1 MAEIIE
7 NTQNNGVN
15 DNYYILWDRYAKVTF
30 KVKNGDETEEIEF
43 ERFQIENGVDYSP
56 DFEIQT
62 EFDITESTNIAKIV
76 IYNLTDEMIKKLKKG
91 VEVVIEAGYWNDGVN
106 KDIGVIYKGII
117 ESLKGNWSNADKKFE
132 ITCNTYNDE
141 YKDTKINLKTGK
153 GTKASTIIKLILSK
167 LDKLKAGTIELGKD
181 IDYKDGKTMHNNVK
195 HIFKELAKDT
205 KSVFFITNGVVT
217 FQPRD
222 KINRGILE
230 FDPNRFQDVKEND
243 GTYTLK
249 SIFDHRFQEGFK
261 INLDLKKEFEQLE
274 IKGEYLITKG
284 RHVINFKSD
293 AYTELEIKTKF
304 DDEETKKANE
314 IEIVSG
320 KKGKNE
326 KASKNKKKKAKEKD
340 DKKSKK
346 NEKNTKKTSKKENEV
361 KKSNNTETKKTAKKT
376 TTKSSGNKKEKDWDR
391 IVRTYGVG
399 GKK

>member
-1 MAEIIE
+1 MAE
-7 NTQNNGVN
+7 NTGKNN
-15 DNYYILWDRYAKVTF
+15 NYYILWDRYAKVTF
-30 KVKNGDETEEIEF
+30 KVKNGSETEEIEF
-43 ERFQIENGVDYSP
+43 ERFQVENGVDSSP
-56 DFEIQT
+56 DFEIET
-62 EFDITESTNIAKIV
+62 EFDITESTNIAKVV

-91 VEVVIEAGYWNDGVN
+91 VEVVIEAGYWNDGKN
-106 KDIGVIYKGII
+106 KDIGIIYKGII
-117 ESLKGNWSNADKKFE
+117 ESLKGSWNNADKKFE

-141 YKDTKINLKTGK
+141 YKDTKINLKAGK

-181 IDYKDGKTMHNNVK
+181 IDYKDGKTLHNNVK

-222 KINRGILE
+222 KINRGVLE

-249 SIFDHRFQEGFK
+249 AIFDHRFQEGFK
-261 INLDLKKEFEQLE
+261 INLDLKKAFEQLE

-284 RHVINFKSD
+284 KHVMNFKTD
-293 AYTELEIKTKF
+293 AYTELEIRTKF

-314 IEIVSG
+314 IEIVTG

-326 KASKNKKKKAKEKD
+326 KSSKKKKGKE
-340 DKKSKK
+340 KSKK
-346 NEKNTKKTSKKENEV
+346 DGKDKENKEKKSQKDSKKETR
-361 KKSNNTETKKTAKKT
+361 KGSKKT
-376 TTKSSGNKKEKDWDR
+376 TTKNSGKKKEKDWDR

>member
-1 MAEIIE
+1 MAE
-7 NTQNNGVN
+7 NTQNNEN
-15 DNYYILWDRYAKVTF
+15 NSNYYILWDRYAKVTF
-30 KVKNGDETEEIEF
+30 KVKNGSETEEIEF
-43 ERFQIENGVDYSP
+43 ERFRVENGVDSSP
-56 DFEIQT
+56 DFEIET

-76 IYNLTDEMIKKLKKG
+76 IYNLTDEMIKRLKKG
-91 VEVVIEAGYWNDGVN
+91 VEVIIEAGYWNDGKN
-106 KDIGVIYKGII
+106 KDTGVIYKGIV
-117 ESLKGNWSNADKKFE
+117 ESLKGSWNNADKKFE

-141 YKDTKINLKTGK
+141 YKDTKINLKVGK
-153 GTKASTIIKLILSK
+153 GTKASTIIKLILSN
-167 LDKLKAGTIELGKD
+167 LDKLKAGKIELGKD
-181 IDYKDGKTMHNNVK
+181 IDYKDGKTLHNNVK

-222 KINRGILE
+222 KINRGLLE

-249 SIFDHRFQEGFK
+249 AIFDHRFQEGFK
-261 INLDLKKEFEQLE
+261 INLDLKKAFEQLE

-284 RHVINFKSD
+284 KHVMNFKTD

-314 IEIVSG
+314 IEIVTG

-326 KASKNKKKKAKEKD
+326 KSSKKKKGKE
-340 DKKSKK
+340 KSKK
-346 NEKNTKKTSKKENEV
+346 DEKNKENKE
-361 KKSNNTETKKTAKKT
+361 KKSQKETKKGSKKT
-376 TTKSSGNKKEKDWDR
+376 TTKSSGKKKEKDWDR

-399 GKK
+399 GNK

>member
-1 MAEIIE
+1 MAENIE
-7 NTQNNGVN
+7 NTQNNG
-15 DNYYILWDRYAKVTF
+15 DYYILWDRYAKVTF

-43 ERFQIENGVDYSP
+43 ERFQVENEVDYSP

-117 ESLKGNWSNADKKFE
+117 ESLKGSWSNADKKFE

-195 HIFKELAKDT
+195 HIFKEIAKDT
-205 KSVFFITNGVVT
+205 KSIFFITNGVVT

-284 RHVINFKSD
+284 KHVINFKSD

-320 KKGKNE
+320 KDGENE
-326 KASKNKKKKAKEKD
+326 KSSKKKKTKEKD
-340 DKKSKK
+340 DK
-346 NEKNTKKTSKKENEV
+346 N
-361 KKSNNTETKKTAKKT
+361 ETKKNNKRT
-376 TTKSSGNKKEKDWDR
+376 TTKGSGNK
-391 IVRTYGVG
+391 V
-399 GKK
+399 KK

>member
-1 MAEIIE
+1 MAENTE
-7 NTQNNGVN
+7 NMQNNEN
-15 DNYYILWDRYAKVTF
+15 NSSYYILWDRYAKVTF
-30 KVKNGDETEEIEF
+30 KVKNGSETEDIEF
-43 ERFQIENGVDYSP
+43 ERFQIENGVDSSP
-56 DFEIQT
+56 DFEIET

-91 VEVVIEAGYWNDGVN
+91 VEVVIEAGYWNDGEN

-117 ESLKGNWSNADKKFE
+117 ESLKGSWSNADKKFE

-141 YKDTKINLKTGK
+141 YKDTKINLKAGK

-167 LDKLKAGTIELGKD
+167 LDKLKTGTIELGKD
-181 IDYKDGKTMHNNVK
+181 IDYKDGKTLHNNIK

-222 KINRGILE
+222 KINRGVLE
-230 FDPNRFQDVKEND
+230 FDANRFQDVKEND

-249 SIFDHRFQEGFK
+249 AIFDHRFQEGFRM
-261 INLDLKKEFEQLE
+261 NLDLKKEFEQLE

-284 RHVINFKSD
+284 KHVMNFKTD

-314 IEIVSG
+314 IEIVTG
-320 KKGKNE
+320 KNGKNE
-326 KASKNKKKKAKEKD
+326 KASKKKKKGEKNKNKNSNKKESRK
-340 DKKSKK
+340 DKKLKILKKGSKK
-346 NEKNTKKTSKKENEV
+346 NLILKVAGKKKKTG
-361 KKSNNTETKKTAKKT
+361 TEL
-376 TTKSSGNKKEKDWDR
+376 
-391 IVRTYGVG
+391 
-399 GKK
+399 

>member
-1 MAEIIE
+1 MAE
-7 NTQNNGVN
+7 NVQNNN
-15 DNYYILWDRYAKVTF
+15 NYYILWDRYAKLTF
-30 KVKNGDETEEIEF
+30 KVKNGSETEEIEF
-43 ERFQIENGVDYSP
+43 ERFQVENGVDSSP
-56 DFEIQT
+56 DFEIET

-91 VEVVIEAGYWNDGVN
+91 VEVVIEAGYWNDGEN
-106 KDIGVIYKGII
+106 KDIGVIYKGIV
-117 ESLKGNWSNADKKFE
+117 ESLKGSWNNADKKFE

-141 YKDTKINLKTGK
+141 YKDTKINLKAGK

-167 LDKLKAGTIELGKD
+167 LDKLKAGKIELGKD
-181 IDYKDGKTMHNNVK
+181 IDYKDGKTLHNNVK

-249 SIFDHRFQEGFK
+249 AIFDHRFQEGFK
-261 INLDLKKEFEQLE
+261 INLDLKKAFEQLE

-284 RHVINFKSD
+284 KHVMNFKTD

-314 IEIVSG
+314 IEIVTG

-326 KASKNKKKKAKEKD
+326 KSSKKKKGKE
-340 DKKSKK
+340 KSKK
-346 NEKNTKKTSKKENEV
+346 DEKDKKNKEKKSQKDSKKE
-361 KKSNNTETKKTAKKT
+361 TKKGSKKT
-376 TTKSSGNKKEKDWDR
+376 TTKSGGKKKEKDWDR

-399 GKK
+399 GNK

>member
-1 MAEIIE
+1 MAE
-7 NTQNNGVN
+7 NMQNNEN
-15 DNYYILWDRYAKVTF
+15 NSSYYILWDRYAKVTF
-30 KVKNGDETEEIEF
+30 KVKNGSETEEIEF
-43 ERFQIENGVDYSP
+43 ERFQVENGVDSSP
-56 DFEIQT
+56 DFEIET

-91 VEVVIEAGYWNDGVN
+91 VEVVIEAGYWNDGEN
-106 KDIGVIYKGII
+106 KDIGVIYKGIV
-117 ESLKGNWSNADKKFE
+117 ESLKGSWNNADKKFE

-141 YKDTKINLKTGK
+141 YKDTKINLKAGK

-167 LDKLKAGTIELGKD
+167 LDKLKAGKIELGKD
-181 IDYKDGKTMHNNVK
+181 IDYKDGKTLHNNVK

-222 KINRGILE
+222 KINRGVLE

-249 SIFDHRFQEGFK
+249 AIFDHRFQEGFK
-261 INLDLKKEFEQLE
+261 INLDLKKTFEQLE

-284 RHVINFKSD
+284 KHVMNFKTD
-293 AYTELEIKTKF
+293 AYTELEIRTKF

-314 IEIVSG
+314 IEIVTG

-326 KASKNKKKKAKEKD
+326 KSSKKKKGKE
-340 DKKSKK
+340 KSKK
-346 NEKNTKKTSKKENEV
+346 DEKNKENKE
-361 KKSNNTETKKTAKKT
+361 KKSQKETKKGNKKT
-376 TTKSSGNKKEKDWDR
+376 TTKSGGKKKEKDWDR

-399 GKK
+399 GNK

>member
-1 MAEIIE
+1 MAE
-7 NTQNNGVN
+7 NVQNNN
-15 DNYYILWDRYAKVTF
+15 NYYILWDRYAKLTF
-30 KVKNGDETEEIEF
+30 KVKNGSETEEIEF
-43 ERFQIENGVDYSP
+43 ERFQVENGVDSSP
-56 DFEIQT
+56 DFEIET

-91 VEVVIEAGYWNDGVN
+91 VEVVIEAGYWNDGKN
-106 KDIGVIYKGII
+106 KDIGVIYKGIV
-117 ESLKGNWSNADKKFE
+117 ESLKGSWNNADKKFE

-141 YKDTKINLKTGK
+141 YKDTKINLKAGK

-167 LDKLKAGTIELGKD
+167 LDKLKAGKIELGKD
-181 IDYKDGKTMHNNVK
+181 IDYKDGKTLHNNVK

-222 KINRGILE
+222 KINRGVLE

-249 SIFDHRFQEGFK
+249 AIFDHRFQEGFK
-261 INLDLKKEFEQLE
+261 INLDLKKAFEQLE

-284 RHVINFKSD
+284 RHVMNFKTD
-293 AYTELEIKTKF
+293 AYTELEIRTKF

-314 IEIVSG
+314 IEIVTG

-326 KASKNKKKKAKEKD
+326 KSSKKKKGKEKSKKD
-340 DKKSKK
+340 GKDKKSK
-346 NEKNTKKTSKKENEV
+346 EKESRKDSKKE
-361 KKSNNTETKKTAKKT
+361 TKKGSKKT
-376 TTKSSGNKKEKDWDR
+376 TTKSGEKKKEKDWDR
-391 IVRTYGVG
+391 IVRIYGVG

>member
-1 MAEIIE
+1 MAE
-7 NTQNNGVN
+7 NTQNNS
-15 DNYYILWDRYAKVTF
+15 NYYILWDRYAKVTF
-30 KVKNGDETEEIEF
+30 KVKNGSETEEIEF
-43 ERFQIENGVDYSP
+43 ERFQVENGVDSSP
-56 DFEIQT
+56 DFEIET

-91 VEVVIEAGYWNDGVN
+91 VEVVIEAGYWNDGKN

-117 ESLKGNWSNADKKFE
+117 ESLKGSWNNADKKFE

-141 YKDTKINLKTGK
+141 YKDTKINLKAGK

-167 LDKLKAGTIELGKD
+167 LDKLKAGKIELGKD
-181 IDYKDGKTMHNNVK
+181 IDYKDGKTLHNNVK

-222 KINRGILE
+222 KINRGLLE

-249 SIFDHRFQEGFK
+249 AIFDHRFQEGFK
-261 INLDLKKEFEQLE
+261 INLDLKKAFEQLE

-284 RHVINFKSD
+284 KHVMNFKTD
-293 AYTELEIKTKF
+293 AYTELEIRTKF

-314 IEIVSG
+314 IEIVTG

-326 KASKNKKKKAKEKD
+326 KSSKKKKNKE
-340 DKKSKK
+340 KSKK
-346 NEKNTKKTSKKENEV
+346 DGKDKENKEKKSRKDSKKE
-361 KKSNNTETKKTAKKT
+361 TKKGSKKT
-376 TTKSSGNKKEKDWDR
+376 TTKNSGKKKEKDWDR

-399 GKK
+399 GNK

>member
-1 MAEIIE
+1 MAE
-7 NTQNNGVN
+7 NTQNNEN
-15 DNYYILWDRYAKVTF
+15 NSNYYILWDRYAKVTF

-43 ERFQIENGVDYSP
+43 ERFQVENGVDSSP
-56 DFEIQT
+56 DFEIET

-91 VEVVIEAGYWNDGVN
+91 VEVVIEAGYWNDGKN
-106 KDIGVIYKGII
+106 KDVGVIYKGII
-117 ESLKGNWSNADKKFE
+117 ESLKGSWNNADKKFE

-141 YKDTKINLKTGK
+141 YKDTKINLKAGK

-167 LDKLKAGTIELGKD
+167 LDKLKAGKIELGKD
-181 IDYKDGKTMHNNVK
+181 IEYKDGKTLHNNVK

-217 FQPRD
+217 FQPKD
-222 KINRGILE
+222 KINRGVLE

-249 SIFDHRFQEGFK
+249 AIFDHRFQEGFK
-261 INLDLKKEFEQLE
+261 INLDLKKTFEQLE

-284 RHVINFKSD
+284 KHVMNFKTE

-314 IEIVSG
+314 IEIVTG

-326 KASKNKKKKAKEKD
+326 KSSKKK
-340 DKKSKK
+340 DKKDKDKK
-346 NEKNTKKTSKKENEV
+346 RE
-361 KKSNNTETKKTAKKT
+361 
-376 TTKSSGNKKEKDWDR
+376 R
-391 IVRTYGVG
+391 
-399 GKK
+399 

>member
-1 MAEIIE
+1 MAE
-7 NTQNNGVN
+7 NTQNSN
-15 DNYYILWDRYAKVTF
+15 NYYILWDRYAKVTF
-30 KVKNGDETEEIEF
+30 KVKNGSETEEIEF
-43 ERFQIENGVDYSP
+43 ERFQVENGVDSSP
-56 DFEIQT
+56 DFEIET

-91 VEVVIEAGYWNDGVN
+91 VEVFIEAGYWNDGEN
-106 KDIGVIYKGII
+106 KDIGVIYKGIV
-117 ESLKGNWSNADKKFE
+117 ESLKGSWNNADKKFE

-141 YKDTKINLKTGK
+141 YKDTKINLKAGK

-167 LDKLKAGTIELGKD
+167 LDKLKAGKIELGKD
-181 IDYKDGKTMHNNVK
+181 IDYKDGKTLHNNVK

-205 KSVFFITNGVVT
+205 KSVFFITNGIVT

-222 KINRGILE
+222 KINRGVLE

-249 SIFDHRFQEGFK
+249 AIFDHRFQEGFK
-261 INLDLKKEFEQLE
+261 INLDLKKAFEQLE

-284 RHVINFKSD
+284 KHVMNFKTD
-293 AYTELEIKTKF
+293 AYTELEIRTKF

-314 IEIVSG
+314 IEIVTG

-326 KASKNKKKKAKEKD
+326 KSSKKKKGKE
-340 DKKSKK
+340 KSKK
-346 NEKNTKKTSKKENEV
+346 DRKDKENKEKKSQKDSKKE
-361 KKSNNTETKKTAKKT
+361 TKKGSKKT
-376 TTKSSGNKKEKDWDR
+376 TTKSSGKKKEKDWDR

-399 GKK
+399 GNK

>member
-1 MAEIIE
+1 MDE
-7 NTQNNGVN
+7 NTQNNEN
-15 DNYYILWDRYAKVTF
+15 NSNYYILWDRYAKVTF
-30 KVKNGDETEEIEF
+30 KVKNGSETEEIEF
-43 ERFQIENGVDYSP
+43 ERFRVENGVDSSP
-56 DFEIQT
+56 DFEIET

-91 VEVVIEAGYWNDGVN
+91 VEVVIEAGYWNDGEN

-117 ESLKGNWSNADKKFE
+117 ESLKGSWNNADKKFE

-141 YKDTKINLKTGK
+141 YKDTKINLKAGK

-167 LDKLKAGTIELGKD
+167 LDKLKAGKIELGKD
-181 IDYKDGKTMHNNVK
+181 IDYKDGKTLHNNVK

-222 KINRGILE
+222 KINRGLLE

-249 SIFDHRFQEGFK
+249 AIFDHRFQEGFK
-261 INLDLKKEFEQLE
+261 INLDLKKAFEQLE

-284 RHVINFKSD
+284 KHVMNFKTD

-314 IEIVSG
+314 IEIVTG

-326 KASKNKKKKAKEKD
+326 KSSKKKKGKEKSKKD
-340 DKKSKK
+340 GKDKKSK
-346 NEKNTKKTSKKENEV
+346 EKESRKDSKKE
-361 KKSNNTETKKTAKKT
+361 TKKGGKKT
-376 TTKSSGNKKEKDWDR
+376 TTKSNGKKKEKDWDR

-399 GKK
+399 GNK

>member
-1 MAEIIE
+1 MAE
-7 NTQNNGVN
+7 NTQNSN
-15 DNYYILWDRYAKVTF
+15 NYYILWDRYAKVTF
-30 KVKNGDETEEIEF
+30 KVKNGSETEEIEF
-43 ERFQIENGVDYSP
+43 ERFQVENGVDSSP
-56 DFEIQT
+56 DFEIET

-76 IYNLTDEMIKKLKKG
+76 IYNLTDEMMKKLKKG
-91 VEVVIEAGYWNDGVN
+91 VEVVIEAGYWNDGKN

-117 ESLKGNWSNADKKFE
+117 ESLKGSWNNADKKFE

-141 YKDTKINLKTGK
+141 YKDTKINLKAGK

-181 IDYKDGKTMHNNVK
+181 IDYKDGKTLHNNVK

-222 KINRGILE
+222 KINRGVLE

-249 SIFDHRFQEGFK
+249 AIFDHRFQEGFK
-261 INLDLKKEFEQLE
+261 INLDLKKAFEQLE

-284 RHVINFKSD
+284 KHVMNFKTD
-293 AYTELEIKTKF
+293 AYTELEIRTKF

-314 IEIVSG
+314 IEIVTG

-326 KASKNKKKKAKEKD
+326 KSSKKKKNKE
-340 DKKSKK
+340 KSKK
-346 NEKNTKKTSKKENEV
+346 DGKDKENKE
-361 KKSNNTETKKTAKKT
+361 KKSRKDSKKT
-376 TTKSSGNKKEKDWDR
+376 TTKSSGKKKEKR
-391 IVRTYGVG
+391 LG
-399 GKK
+399 

>member
-1 MAEIIE
+1 MAE
-7 NTQNNGVN
+7 NTGKNN
-15 DNYYILWDRYAKVTF
+15 NYYILWDRYAKVTF
-30 KVKNGDETEEIEF
+30 KVKNGSETEEIEF
-43 ERFQIENGVDYSP
+43 ERFQVENGADSSP
-56 DFEIQT
+56 DFEIET

-91 VEVVIEAGYWNDGVN
+91 VEVVIEAGYWNDGKN

-117 ESLKGNWSNADKKFE
+117 ESLKGSWNNADKKFE

-141 YKDTKINLKTGK
+141 YKDTKINLKAGK

-167 LDKLKAGTIELGKD
+167 LDKLKAGKIELGKD
-181 IDYKDGKTMHNNVK
+181 IDYKDGKTLHNNVK

-222 KINRGILE
+222 KINRGVLE

-249 SIFDHRFQEGFK
+249 AIFDHRFQEGFK
-261 INLDLKKEFEQLE
+261 INLDLKKAFEQLE

-284 RHVINFKSD
+284 KHVMNFKTD
-293 AYTELEIKTKF
+293 AYTELEIRTKF

-314 IEIVSG
+314 IEIVTG

-326 KASKNKKKKAKEKD
+326 KSSKKKKGKE
-340 DKKSKK
+340 KSKK
-346 NEKNTKKTSKKENEV
+346 DGKDKENKEKKSQKDSKKE
-361 KKSNNTETKKTAKKT
+361 TKKGSKKT
-376 TTKSSGNKKEKDWDR
+376 TTKSSGKKKEKDWDR

-399 GKK
+399 GNK

>member
-1 MAEIIE
+1 MAENIE
-7 NTQNNGVN
+7 NTQNHGVN

-43 ERFQIENGVDYSP
+43 ERFQVENGVDYSP

-91 VEVVIEAGYWNDGVN
+91 VEVVIEAGYWNNGVN

-117 ESLKGNWSNADKKFE
+117 ESLKGSWSNADKKFE

-195 HIFKELAKDT
+195 HIFKEIAKDT

-261 INLDLKKEFEQLE
+261 INL
-274 IKGEYLITKG
+274 ITKG
-284 RHVINFKSD
+284 KHVINFKSD

-304 DDEETKKANE
+304 DDEEAKKANE

-361 KKSNNTETKKTAKKT
+361 KKSNNTETKKT

>member
-1 MAEIIE
+1 MAE
-7 NTQNNGVN
+7 NTGKNN
-15 DNYYILWDRYAKVTF
+15 NYYILWDRYAKVTF
-30 KVKNGDETEEIEF
+30 KVKNGSETEEIEF
-43 ERFQIENGVDYSP
+43 ERFQVENGADSSP
-56 DFEIQT
+56 DFEIET

-91 VEVVIEAGYWNDGVN
+91 VEVVIEAGYWNDEKN

-117 ESLKGNWSNADKKFE
+117 ESLKGSWNNADKKFE

-141 YKDTKINLKTGK
+141 YKDTKINLKAGK

-167 LDKLKAGTIELGKD
+167 LDKLKAGKIELGKD
-181 IDYKDGKTMHNNVK
+181 IDYKDGKTLHNNVK

-217 FQPRD
+217 FQPRN
-222 KINRGILE
+222 KINRGVLE

-249 SIFDHRFQEGFK
+249 AIFDHRFQEGFK
-261 INLDLKKEFEQLE
+261 INLDLKKAFEQLE

-284 RHVINFKSD
+284 KHVMNFKTD
-293 AYTELEIKTKF
+293 AYTELEIRTKF

-314 IEIVSG
+314 IEIVTG

-326 KASKNKKKKAKEKD
+326 KSSKKKKGKE
-340 DKKSKK
+340 KSKK
-346 NEKNTKKTSKKENEV
+346 DGKDKENKEKKSQKDSKKE
-361 KKSNNTETKKTAKKT
+361 TKKGSKKT
-376 TTKSSGNKKEKDWDR
+376 TTKSSGKKKEKDWDR

-399 GKK
+399 GNK

>member
-1 MAEIIE
+1 
-7 NTQNNGVN
+7 
-15 DNYYILWDRYAKVTF
+15 
-30 KVKNGDETEEIEF
+30 
-43 ERFQIENGVDYSP
+43 
-56 DFEIQT
+56 
-62 EFDITESTNIAKIV
+62 
-76 IYNLTDEMIKKLKKG
+76 MIKKLKKG

-117 ESLKGNWSNADKKFE
+117 ESLKGSWSNADKKFE

-195 HIFKELAKDT
+195 HIFKEIAKDT

-284 RHVINFKSD
+284 KHVINFKSD

-304 DDEETKKANE
+304 DDEEAKKANE

-361 KKSNNTETKKTAKKT
+361 KKSNNTETKKT
-376 TTKSSGNKKEKDWDR
+376 TTKSSRNKKEKDWDR

>member
-1 MAEIIE
+1 MAE
-7 NTQNNGVN
+7 NTQNNN
-15 DNYYILWDRYAKVTF
+15 NYYILWDRYAKVTF
-30 KVKNGDETEEIEF
+30 KVKNGSETEEIEF
-43 ERFQIENGVDYSP
+43 ERFQVENGVDPSP
-56 DFEIQT
+56 DFEIEI

-91 VEVVIEAGYWNDGVN
+91 VEVVIEAGYWNDGEN

-117 ESLKGNWSNADKKFE
+117 ESLKGSWNNADKKFE

-141 YKDTKINLKTGK
+141 YKDTKINLKAGK
-153 GTKASTIIKLILSK
+153 GTKANTIIKLILSK
-167 LDKLKAGTIELGKD
+167 LDKLKAGKIELGKD
-181 IDYKDGKTMHNNVK
+181 IDYKDGKTLHNNVK

-222 KINRGILE
+222 KINRGVLE
-230 FDPNRFQDVKEND
+230 FDPNKFQDVKEND

-249 SIFDHRFQEGFK
+249 AIFDHRFQEGFK
-261 INLDLKKEFEQLE
+261 INLDLKKAFEQLE

-284 RHVINFKSD
+284 KHVMNFKTD
-293 AYTELEIKTKF
+293 AYTELEIRTKF

-314 IEIVSG
+314 IEIVTG

-326 KASKNKKKKAKEKD
+326 KSSKKKKNKE
-340 DKKSKK
+340 KSKK
-346 NEKNTKKTSKKENEV
+346 DGKDKENKEKKSRKDSKKE
-361 KKSNNTETKKTAKKT
+361 TKKGSKKT
-376 TTKSSGNKKEKDWDR
+376 TTKSGGKKKEKDWDR

-399 GKK
+399 DNK

>member
-1 MAEIIE
+1 MVE
-7 NTQNNGVN
+7 NTQNNEN
-15 DNYYILWDRYAKVTF
+15 NSNYYILWDRYAKVTF
-30 KVKNGDETEEIEF
+30 KVKNGSETEEIEF
-43 ERFQIENGVDYSP
+43 ERFQVENGVDSSP
-56 DFEIQT
+56 DFEIET

-76 IYNLTDEMIKKLKKG
+76 IYNLTDEIIKKLKKG
-91 VEVVIEAGYWNDGVN
+91 VEVIIEAGYWNDGKN

-117 ESLKGNWSNADKKFE
+117 ESLKGSWSNADKKFE

-141 YKDTKINLKTGK
+141 YKDTKINLKAEK

-181 IDYKDGKTMHNNVK
+181 IDYKDGKTLHNNVK
-195 HIFKELAKDT
+195 YIFKELAKDT

-222 KINRGILE
+222 KINRGLLE

-249 SIFDHRFQEGFK
+249 AIFDHRFQEGFK
-261 INLDLKKEFEQLE
+261 INLDLKKAFEQLE

-284 RHVINFKSD
+284 KHVMNFKTD

-314 IEIVSG
+314 IEIVTG

-326 KASKNKKKKAKEKD
+326 KSSKKKKGKEKSKKD
-340 DKKSKK
+340 GKDKKSK
-346 NEKNTKKTSKKENEV
+346 EKESRKDSKKE
-361 KKSNNTETKKTAKKT
+361 TKKGGKKT
-376 TTKSSGNKKEKDWDR
+376 TTKSNGKKKEKDWDR

-399 GKK
+399 GNK

>member
-1 MAEIIE
+1 MAE
-7 NTQNNGVN
+7 NTQNNEN
-15 DNYYILWDRYAKVTF
+15 NSNYYILWDRYAKVTF
-30 KVKNGDETEEIEF
+30 KVKNGSETEEIEF
-43 ERFQIENGVDYSP
+43 ERFQVENGVDSSP
-56 DFEIQT
+56 DFEIET

-91 VEVVIEAGYWNDGVN
+91 VEVVIEAGYWNDGEN
-106 KDIGVIYKGII
+106 KDTGVIYKGII
-117 ESLKGNWSNADKKFE
+117 ESLKGSWNNADKKFE

-167 LDKLKAGTIELGKD
+167 LDKLKAGKIELGKD
-181 IDYKDGKTMHNNVK
+181 IDYKDGKTLHNNVK

-222 KINRGILE
+222 KINRGVLE

-249 SIFDHRFQEGFK
+249 AIFDHRFQEGFK
-261 INLDLKKEFEQLE
+261 INLDLKKAFEQLE

-284 RHVINFKSD
+284 KHVMNFKTD
-293 AYTELEIKTKF
+293 AYTELEIRTKF

-314 IEIVSG
+314 IEIVTG

-326 KASKNKKKKAKEKD
+326 KSSKKKKGKE
-340 DKKSKK
+340 KSKK
-346 NEKNTKKTSKKENEV
+346 DEKNKENKEKKSQKDSKKE
-361 KKSNNTETKKTAKKT
+361 TKKGSKKT
-376 TTKSSGNKKEKDWDR
+376 TTKSGGKKKEKDWDR

-399 GKK
+399 GNK

>member
-1 MAEIIE
+1 MAE
-7 NTQNNGVN
+7 NTGN

-43 ERFQIENGVDYSP
+43 ERFQVENGVDYSP

-62 EFDITESTNIAKIV
+62 EFDITESTNIAKII

-117 ESLKGNWSNADKKFE
+117 ESLKGSWSNADKKFE

-195 HIFKELAKDT
+195 HIFKEIAKDT

-274 IKGEYLITKG
+274 IKGKYLITKG
-284 RHVINFKSD
+284 KHVINFKSD

-320 KKGKNE
+320 KDGENE
-326 KASKNKKKKAKEKD
+326 KSSKKKKTKEKD
-340 DKKSKK
+340 DK
-346 NEKNTKKTSKKENEV
+346 N
-361 KKSNNTETKKTAKKT
+361 ETKKNNKRT
-376 TTKSSGNKKEKDWDR
+376 TTKGSGNK
-391 IVRTYGVG
+391 V
-399 GKK
+399 KK

>member
-1 MAEIIE
+1 MAE
-7 NTQNNGVN
+7 NTQNSN
-15 DNYYILWDRYAKVTF
+15 NYYILWDRYAKVTF
-30 KVKNGDETEEIEF
+30 KVKNGNETEEIEF
-43 ERFQIENGVDYSP
+43 ERFQVENGVDSSP
-56 DFEIQT
+56 DFEIET

-91 VEVVIEAGYWNDGVN
+91 VEVVIEAGYWNDGKN

-117 ESLKGNWSNADKKFE
+117 ESLKGSWNNADKKFE

-141 YKDTKINLKTGK
+141 YKDTKINLKAGK

-181 IDYKDGKTMHNNVK
+181 IDYKDGKTLHNNVK

-222 KINRGILE
+222 KINRGVLE

-249 SIFDHRFQEGFK
+249 AIFDHRFQEGFK
-261 INLDLKKEFEQLE
+261 INLDLKKAFEQLE

-284 RHVINFKSD
+284 KHVMNFKTE

-314 IEIVSG
+314 IEIVTG

-326 KASKNKKKKAKEKD
+326 KSSKKKDKKDKDDKNKKGKEKNSKD
-340 DKKSKK
+340 SKK
-346 NEKNTKKTSKKENEV
+346 NNKKTS
-361 KKSNNTETKKTAKKT
+361 
-376 TTKSSGNKKEKDWDR
+376 TKSGGKKKEKDWDR

-399 GKK
+399 GNK

>member
-1 MAEIIE
+1 MAE
-7 NTQNNGVN
+7 NTQNSN
-15 DNYYILWDRYAKVTF
+15 NYYILWDRYAKVTF
-30 KVKNGDETEEIEF
+30 KVKNGSETEEIEF
-43 ERFQIENGVDYSP
+43 ERFQAENGVDSSP
-56 DFEIQT
+56 DFEIET

-91 VEVVIEAGYWNDGVN
+91 VEVVIDAGYWNDGKN

-117 ESLKGNWSNADKKFE
+117 ESLKGSWNNADKKFE

-141 YKDTKINLKTGK
+141 YKDTKINLKAGK

-167 LDKLKAGTIELGKD
+167 LDKLKAGKIELGKD
-181 IDYKDGKTMHNNVK
+181 IDYKDGKTLHNNVK

-222 KINRGILE
+222 KINRGVLE

-249 SIFDHRFQEGFK
+249 AIFDHRFQEGFRM
-261 INLDLKKEFEQLE
+261 NLDLKKEFEQLE

-284 RHVINFKSD
+284 KHVMNFKTD
-293 AYTELEIKTKF
+293 AYTELEIRTKF

-314 IEIVSG
+314 IEIVTG

-326 KASKNKKKKAKEKD
+326 KSSKKKKNKE
-340 DKKSKK
+340 KSKK
-346 NEKNTKKTSKKENEV
+346 DGKDKENKEKKSRKDSKKE
-361 KKSNNTETKKTAKKT
+361 TKKGSKKT
-376 TTKSSGNKKEKDWDR
+376 TTKSGGKKKESDWDR
-391 IVRTYGVG
+391 IVNKYGVG
-399 GKK
+399 GNK

>member
-1 MAEIIE
+1 MAE
-7 NTQNNGVN
+7 NTQNSN
-15 DNYYILWDRYAKVTF
+15 NYYILWDRYAKVTF
-30 KVKNGDETEEIEF
+30 KVKNGSETEEIEF
-43 ERFQIENGVDYSP
+43 ERFQVENGVDSSP
-56 DFEIQT
+56 DFEIET

-91 VEVVIEAGYWNDGVN
+91 VEVVIEAGYWNDGEN

-117 ESLKGNWSNADKKFE
+117 ESLKGSWNNADKKFE

-141 YKDTKINLKTGK
+141 YKDTKINLKAGK
-153 GTKASTIIKLILSK
+153 GTKASTIIKLVLSK
-167 LDKLKAGTIELGKD
+167 LDKLKVGKIELGKD
-181 IDYKDGKTMHNNVK
+181 IDYKDGKTLHNNVK

-222 KINRGILE
+222 KINRGVLE
-230 FDPNRFQDVKEND
+230 FDSNRFQDVKEND

-249 SIFDHRFQEGFK
+249 AIFDHRFQEGFK
-261 INLDLKKEFEQLE
+261 INLDLKKTFEQLE

-284 RHVINFKSD
+284 KHVMNFKTD
-293 AYTELEIKTKF
+293 AYTELEIRTKF

-314 IEIVSG
+314 IEIVTG

-326 KASKNKKKKAKEKD
+326 KSSKKKKGKE
-340 DKKSKK
+340 KSKK
-346 NEKNTKKTSKKENEV
+346 DGKDKKNEEKKNQKDSKKE
-361 KKSNNTETKKTAKKT
+361 TKKGSKKT
-376 TTKSSGNKKEKDWDR
+376 TTKSGGKKKEKDWDR
-391 IVRTYGVG
+391 IVRTYGAG

>member
-1 MAEIIE
+1 MVE
-7 NTQNNGVN
+7 NTQNNEN
-15 DNYYILWDRYAKVTF
+15 NSNYYILWDRYAKVTF
-30 KVKNGDETEEIEF
+30 KVKNGSETEEIEF
-43 ERFQIENGVDYSP
+43 ERFQVENGVDSSP
-56 DFEIQT
+56 DFEIET

-76 IYNLTDEMIKKLKKG
+76 IYNLTDEIIKKLKKG
-91 VEVVIEAGYWNDGVN
+91 VEVIIEAGYWNDGKN

-117 ESLKGNWSNADKKFE
+117 ESLKGSWSNADKKFE

-141 YKDTKINLKTGK
+141 YKDTKINLKAEK

-181 IDYKDGKTMHNNVK
+181 IDYKDGKTLHNNVK
-195 HIFKELAKDT
+195 YIFKELAKDT

-222 KINRGILE
+222 KINRGVLE
-230 FDPNRFQDVKEND
+230 FDLNRFQDVKEND

-249 SIFDHRFQEGFK
+249 AIFDHRFQEGFK
-261 INLDLKKEFEQLE
+261 INLDLKKAFEQLE

-284 RHVINFKSD
+284 KHVMNFKTD
-293 AYTELEIKTKF
+293 AYTELEIRTKF

-314 IEIVSG
+314 IEIVTG

-326 KASKNKKKKAKEKD
+326 KSSKKKKNKE
-340 DKKSKK
+340 KSKK
-346 NEKNTKKTSKKENEV
+346 DGKDKENKE
-361 KKSNNTETKKTAKKT
+361 KKSQKDNKKETKKGSKKT
-376 TTKSSGNKKEKDWDR
+376 TTKSSGKKKEKDWDR

-399 GKK
+399 GNK

>member
-1 MAEIIE
+1 MAE
-7 NTQNNGVN
+7 NTQNSN
-15 DNYYILWDRYAKVTF
+15 NYYILWDRYAKVTF
-30 KVKNGDETEEIEF
+30 KVKNGSETEEIEF
-43 ERFQIENGVDYSP
+43 ERFQVENGVDSSP
-56 DFEIQT
+56 DFEIET

-91 VEVVIEAGYWNDGVN
+91 VEVVIEAGYWNDGKN
-106 KDIGVIYKGII
+106 KDIGVIYKGIV
-117 ESLKGNWSNADKKFE
+117 ESLKGSWNNADKKFE

-141 YKDTKINLKTGK
+141 YKDTKINLKAGK

-167 LDKLKAGTIELGKD
+167 LDKLKAGKIELGKD
-181 IDYKDGKTMHNNVK
+181 IDYKDGKTLHNNVK

-222 KINRGILE
+222 KINRGVLE

-249 SIFDHRFQEGFK
+249 AIFDHRFQEGFK
-261 INLDLKKEFEQLE
+261 INLDLKKAFEQLE

-284 RHVINFKSD
+284 RHVMNFKTD
-293 AYTELEIKTKF
+293 AYTELEIRTKF

-314 IEIVSG
+314 IEIVTG

-326 KASKNKKKKAKEKD
+326 KSSKKKKGKEKSKKD
-340 DKKSKK
+340 GKDKKSK
-346 NEKNTKKTSKKENEV
+346 EKESRKDSKKE
-361 KKSNNTETKKTAKKT
+361 TKKGSKKT
-376 TTKSSGNKKEKDWDR
+376 TTKSGEKKKEKDWDR
-391 IVRTYGVG
+391 IVRIYGVG

>member
-1 MAEIIE
+1 MAENKE
-7 NTQNNGVN
+7 NTQNNEEN
-15 DNYYILWDRYAKVTF
+15 NNYYILWDRYAKVTF

-43 ERFQIENGVDYSP
+43 ERFQVENGIDYSP
-56 DFEIQT
+56 DFEIET

-91 VEVVIEAGYWNDGVN
+91 VEVVIKAGYWNDGVN

-117 ESLKGNWSNADKKFE
+117 ESLKGSWSNADKKFE

-141 YKDTKINLKTGK
+141 YKNTKINLKTGK

-230 FDPNRFQDVKEND
+230 FDPNRFQDIKENN

-261 INLDLKKEFEQLE
+261 INLDLNKEFEQLE

-284 RHVINFKSD
+284 KHVINFKSD

-326 KASKNKKKKAKEKD
+326 KASKNKKKKAKEKS
-340 DKKSKK
+340 DKKD
-346 NEKNTKKTSKKENEV
+346 TKKI
-361 KKSNNTETKKTAKKT
+361 AKKT